1 MLPLKKTSAPLFPRA
16 GVVIIGWVTC
26 TLTALLCEL
35 STMALILIQGFV
47 TPSPRLG
54 VLATLLILAAIFSG
68 LLGLIL
74 LPFVVRYGQ
83 KTVPRVAVLIA
94 IVDNS
99 HNSAVSVHVTQ
110 PMMTTPARG
119 NNGAEVFLRGNIFLR
134 YQKKRER
141 PRGLSRH

>member
-1 MLPLKKTSAPLFPRA
+1 MLPPKKISDPLFPRT

-35 STMALILIQGFV
+35 STIALILIQGFV

-94 IVDNS
+94 IVICGLPLLFVIGLFFANS
-99 HNSAVSVHVTQ
+99 
-110 PMMTTPARG
+110 G
-119 NNGAEVFLRGNIFLR
+119 G
-134 YQKKRER
+134 
-141 PRGLSRH
+141 